1 MPQLGSEVD
10 APGVDFDFTPQDAL
24 AFGVLASRAGGTSRV
39 RNAALALI
47 FALVATLVL
56 VAFDFG
62 WKGWTI
68 VALALFATLMLRPA
82 QLFRRV
88 PRRFRGH
95 VRLELRDTGIWT
107 ARDGL
112 EGSYGWEAV
121 EALVSMPQYLG
132 IYLRPMRALC
142 VPRRAFASPEQEA
155 IFRAGL
161 ERRSG
166 RTFSDAVRAR
176 G

>member
-1 MPQLGSEVD
+1 MPHPGSEVD

-24 AFGVLASRAGGTSRV
+24 AFGVFAGRAGGRSSRV

-47 FALVATLVL
+47 FALVATVVL
-56 VAFDFG
+56 VTFDFG

-68 VALALFATLMLRPA
+68 VALALFATVMLRPA
-82 QLFRRV
+82 NLFRRV

-121 EALVSMPQYLG
+121 EALVAMPQYLG
-132 IYLRPMRALC
+132 IYVRPMRALP
-142 VPRRAFASPEQEA
+142 VPRRAFATPEQEA
-155 IFRAGL
+155 TFRAGL

-166 RTFSDAVRAR
+166 RTFADAVP

>member
-1 MPQLGSEVD
+1 MPQPGSEVD

-24 AFGVLASRAGGTSRV
+24 AFGVLASRAGGGASRV

-47 FALVATLVL
+47 FAVAATVVL
-56 VAFDFG
+56 VAYDFG

-82 QLFRRV
+82 NLFRRV

-121 EALVSMPQYLG
+121 EALVAMPQYLG
-132 IYLRPMRALC
+132 IYVRPMRALP
-142 VPRRAFASPEQEA
+142 VPRRAFATPEQEA
-155 IFRAGL
+155 TFRAGL

-166 RTFSDAVRAR
+166 RTFADAVP